1 MTKFIKGVVAVFLS
15 EDLYEELHGLTFNS
29 SRSFVSKTT
38 DCSDGLKFVSSA
50 HLPMK
55 SMSVSNGSNSV
66 FNNDRKLISI
76 IFTLIS
82 NP

>member
-15 EDLYEELHGLTFNS
+15 EDLCEEFHGLTFNN

-76 IFTLIS
+76 IFTLI
-82 NP
+82 